1 MSKIEEQVIAKL
13 GKRILERAEVG
24 YKKYGTTME
33 RDDITIE
40 GWWGHRQEEVM
51 DTLVY
56 SEKMLTEIRKLKLEL
71 RKLREENRILKDCF
85 CRLYVDKHAEVWR
98 TVNDIVDL
106 PSIDYDEETGEETIN
121 YKRE

>member
-1 MSKIEEQVIAKL
+1 MSKIEEQIIAKL

-24 YKKYGTTME
+24 YEKYGTTME

-40 GWWGHRQEEVM
+40 GWLEHHQEEVM

-71 RKLREENRILKDCF
+71 RKLREESRTMKGLF

-98 TVNDIVDL
+98 SVSDIVDL
-106 PSIDYDEETGEETIN
+106 PSIDYDEETGEETV
-121 YKRE
+121 Y

>member
-40 GWWGHRQEEVM
+40 GWWEHHQEEVM

-56 SEKMLTEIRKLKLEL
+56 SEKMLTEIRNLKLEL
-71 RKLREENRILKDCF
+71 HKLREEQTILKDCF
-85 CRLYVDKHAEVWR
+85 CKLFVDRHAAVWR
-98 TVNDIVDL
+98 TVNGIVDL
-106 PSIDYDEETGEETIN
+106 PFIEYDEETGEETIN